1 MSHLFELIDINAG
14 YGEFK
19 VLHGV
24 TMSVEERNIVSLIG
38 SNGAG
43 KTTLLKTISGL
54 VKVDSGKIFFNSCD
68 LTQIPSYEITQ
79 MGIVQVP
86 EGRRIFSK
94 MTVEENLLVVV
105 RSKLAKRHQNETL
118 RQVFGIFPILEERF
132 KQRAG
137 TLSGGEQQMLAVARA
152 LMAKPELL
160 MLDEL
165 SSGLAPLIAKEL
177 FNVIR
182 RLNKDQG
189 ITIFLVEQN
198 IKEALNLSDFGYVL
212 ENGKIVLRGTGQ
224 ELLNNEETKK
234 AYIGG

>member
-1 MSHLFELIDINAG
+1 LFDLIDVHAG

-24 TMSVEERNIVSLIG
+24 SMSFGQRSIISLIG

-43 KTTLLKTISGL
+43 KSTLLKTISGL
-54 VKVDSGKIFFNSCD
+54 IKIDSGKILFDSFD
-68 LTQIPSYEITQ
+68 LTKIPSYEITQ

-94 MTVEENLLVVV
+94 MTVEENLLVVI
-105 RSKLAKRHQNETL
+105 RSELAKRHRGETL
-118 RQVFGIFPILEERF
+118 KQVFGIFPILEERF

-152 LMAKPELL
+152 LMAKPKLL

-165 SSGLAPLIAKEL
+165 SSGLAPLITKEL
-177 FNVIR
+177 FGVIR
-182 RLNKDQG
+182 RLNREQG

-198 IKEALNLSDFGYVL
+198 IKEALTLSDLGYVL
-212 ENGKIVLRGTGQ
+212 ENGKIALKGTGQ

>member
-1 MSHLFELIDINAG
+1 MSLLFELTDVTAG

-19 VLHGV
+19 VVQGV
-24 TMSVEERNIVSLIG
+24 SMTLEEKSIVSLIG

-54 VKVDSGKIFFNSCD
+54 VKVESGKILFKGQD
-68 LTQIPSYEITQ
+68 LTQVPAHEIAQ
-79 MGIVQVP
+79 MGVVQVP

-105 RSKLAKRHQNETL
+105 TSKLAKQHRMETL
-118 RQVFGIFPILEERF
+118 RQVFEIFPRLKERF

-152 LMAKPELL
+152 LMGKPEFL

-165 SSGLAPLIAKEL
+165 SSGLAPLIVKEL
-177 FNVIR
+177 FGIVR
-182 RLNKDQG
+182 QLNKDKG
-189 ITIFLVEQN
+189 VTVFLVEQN
-198 IKEALNLSDFGYVL
+198 IREALSLSDFGYVL
-212 ENGKIVLRGTGQ
+212 ENGRIALKGTGW
-224 ELLNNEETKK
+224 ELLNNEQTKK

>member
-1 MSHLFELIDINAG
+1 MSHLFELIDIHAG

-24 TMSVEERNIVSLIG
+24 SLSLEERTIVSLIG

-43 KTTLLKTISGL
+43 KSTLLKAISGL
-54 VKVDSGKIFFNSCD
+54 IKIDSGKILFNSDD

-79 MGIVQVP
+79 LGIVQVP

-105 RSKLAKRHQNETL
+105 RSQLAKRHRDETL

-152 LMAKPELL
+152 LMAKPKLL

-165 SSGLAPLIAKEL
+165 SSGLAPLITKEL
-177 FNVIR
+177 FGVIR

-189 ITIFLVEQN
+189 IAVFLVEQN
-198 IKEALNLSDFGYVL
+198 IKEALNLADLGYVL
-212 ENGKIVLRGTGQ
+212 ENGKITLKGTGQ

>member
-1 MSHLFELIDINAG
+1 MPQLFELIDIKAG

-24 TMSVEERNIVSLIG
+24 TLSVEERNIVSLIG

-54 VKVDSGKIFFNSCD
+54 VKTNSGKILFKDRD
-68 LTQIPSYEITQ
+68 LTQIPAYEITQ

-105 RSKLAKRHQNETL
+105 RSELAKRHQRETL

-132 KQRAG
+132 RQRAG

-160 MLDEL
+160 MIDEL
-165 SSGLAPLIAKEL
+165 SSGLAPLIIKEI
-177 FNVIR
+177 FGVIR
-182 RLNKDQG
+182 RLNKEQEM
-189 ITIFLVEQN
+189 TVLLVEQN
-198 IKEALNLSDFGYVL
+198 IREALSLSNYGYVL
-212 ENGKIVLRGTGQ
+212 ENGKIALKGTGE
-224 ELLNNEETKK
+224 ELLNNAETQK
-234 AYIGG
+234 AYFGG

>member
-1 MSHLFELIDINAG
+1 MFQLFELIDINAG

-24 TMSVEERNIVSLIG
+24 TLSVEERNIVSLIG

-54 VKVDSGKIFFNSCD
+54 VKPNSGKILFKGSD
-68 LTQIPSYEITQ
+68 LTQIPAYEITQ

-105 RSKLAKRHQNETL
+105 RSELAKRHHRETL
-118 RQVFGIFPILEERF
+118 RQVFGIFPILKERF
-132 KQRAG
+132 RQRAG
-137 TLSGGEQQMLAVARA
+137 TLSGGEQQMLAVGRA

-160 MLDEL
+160 MIDEL
-165 SSGLAPLIAKEL
+165 SSGLAPLITKEI
-177 FNVIR
+177 FSVIR
-182 RLNKDQG
+182 RLNKEQEM
-189 ITIFLVEQN
+189 TVLLVEQN
-198 IKEALNLSDFGYVL
+198 IREALSLSNYGYVL
-212 ENGKIVLRGTGQ
+212 ENGKIVLKGTGEQ
-224 ELLNNEETKK
+224 LLNNEETKK
-234 AYIGG
+234 AYFGG